1 MCTQCDDTYRKVSTV
16 SRTLLRSI
24 AVALLLLG
32 CANAPALAQRGQDA
46 PAATGVLALLPPD
59 SVTEHTLDI
68 GGETLRYS
76 ATAGTYALYDQ
87 NGERSAAIFYTAYVK
102 KDADPGTRPLT
113 FVFNGGPGAASAYL
127 HLGVVGPQV
136 VDFKADG
143 NAAEARLHD
152 NRDTWLKFTDLVL
165 IDPIGAGWSRAAKSD
180 KASDFWGVDSDA
192 SSLAKVIALYIAKN
206 SRAASPKYLLGESY
220 GGFRSIKVARA
231 LQEDQGILINGIVML
246 SPFLEG
252 RLQFAAN
259 RFPLGAALQLPSLA
273 AANLDRKGA
282 FTPEALAS
290 AERFALTDYLTALAG
305 KPLEGEAAKAFYAK
319 VADISGVPLDVVART
334 RGFIGDAYTKKP
346 GNDDDSVASS
356 YDAATL
362 APDPF
367 PESPSDDGP
376 DPVLD
381 GYTQALGGLFV
392 GYARDTLGFKTDMTF
407 NLLNREVSGKWDWGR
422 RGSLGSASSSR
433 DLRELLALNPK
444 LNVLVAHGRSD
455 VVTPYGVTRYVIDHM
470 PPLGAANRLDLKLY
484 KGGHMFYFDPASR
497 SAFAADAAAFYAAG
511 EL

>member
-1 MCTQCDDTYRKVSTV
+1 M
-16 SRTLLRSI
+16 
-24 AVALLLLG
+24 LLLG
-32 CANAPALAQRGQDA
+32 FANAPAMAERPQE
-46 PAATGVLALLPPD
+46 ATGVLALLPAD
-59 SVTEHTLDI
+59 SVTEHTLDL
-68 GGETLRYS
+68 GGEKLSYS
-76 ATAGTYALYDQ
+76 ATAGTLALFDQ
-87 NGERSAAIFYTAYVK
+87 NGERSAAIFYTAYTLK
-102 KDADPGTRPLT
+102 GAEPGTRPVT

-165 IDPIGAGWSRAAKSD
+165 IDPVGAGWSRAAKAD
-180 KASDFWGVDSDA
+180 KANDFWGVDSDA
-192 SSLAKVIALYIAKN
+192 STLAKVIALYTAKN
-206 SRAASPKYLLGESY
+206 SRSASPKYLLGESY
-220 GGFRSIKVARA
+220 GGFRSVKVARA

-252 RLQFAAN
+252 RLQFGAN
-259 RFPLGAALQLPSLA
+259 RFALGAALQLPSLA
-273 AANLDRKGA
+273 AAALDRKGS

-305 KPLEGEAAKAFYAK
+305 KPLEGEAAKTFYAK
-319 VADISGVPLDVVART
+319 VAEISGVPLEAVTRT
-334 RGFIGDAYTKKP
+334 RGLIGDAYTK
-346 GNDDDSVASS
+346 NDDDRVASS

-367 PESPSDDGP
+367 PESASDDGP

-392 GYARDTLGFKTDMTF
+392 GYARDQLGFKTDMTF

-422 RGSLGSASSSR
+422 RGSLGSASISR

-470 PPLGAANRLDLKLY
+470 PPLGPAKRLDLKLY

-497 SAFAADAAAFYAAG
+497 SAFAADAGAFYAAG

>member
-1 MCTQCDDTYRKVSTV
+1 MNRK
-16 SRTLLRSI
+16 LLRSI
-24 AVALLLLG
+24 AVAMLLLG
-32 CANAPALAQRGQDA
+32 FANAPAMAERPQE
-46 PAATGVLALLPPD
+46 ATGVLALLPAD
-59 SVTEHTLDI
+59 SVTEHTLDL
-68 GGETLRYS
+68 GGEKLSYS
-76 ATAGTYALYDQ
+76 ATAGTLTLFDQ
-87 NGERSAAIFYTAYVK
+87 NGERSAAIFYTAYTLK
-102 KDADPGTRPLT
+102 GAEPGTRPVT

-165 IDPIGAGWSRAAKSD
+165 IDPVGAGWSRAAKSD
-180 KASDFWGVDSDA
+180 KANDFWGVDSDA
-192 SSLAKVIALYIAKN
+192 STLAKVIALYTAKN
-206 SRAASPKYLLGESY
+206 SRSASPKYLLGESY
-220 GGFRSIKVARA
+220 GGFRSVKVARA

-252 RLQFAAN
+252 RLQFGAN
-259 RFPLGAALQLPSLA
+259 RFALGAALQLPSLA
-273 AANLDRKGA
+273 AAALDRKDS

-319 VADISGVPLDVVART
+319 VAEISGVPLDAVTRT
-334 RGFIGDAYTKKP
+334 RGLIGDAYTK
-346 GNDDDSVASS
+346 NDDDRVASS

-367 PESPSDDGP
+367 PESASDDGP

-392 GYARDTLGFKTDMTF
+392 GYARDQLGFKTDMTF

-422 RGSLGSASSSR
+422 RGSLGSASISS

-470 PPLGAANRLDLKLY
+470 PPLGPAKRLDLKLY

-497 SAFAADAAAFYAAG
+497 SAFAADAGAFYAAG

>member
-1 MCTQCDDTYRKVSTV
+1 M
-16 SRTLLRSI
+16 
-24 AVALLLLG
+24 LLLG
-32 CANAPALAQRGQDA
+32 FANAPAMAERPQE
-46 PAATGVLALLPPD
+46 ATGVLALLPAD
-59 SVTEHTLDI
+59 SVTEHTLDL
-68 GGETLRYS
+68 GGEKLSYS
-76 ATAGTYALYDQ
+76 ATAGTLTLFDQ
-87 NGERSAAIFYTAYVK
+87 NGERSAAIFYTAYTLK
-102 KDADPGTRPLT
+102 GAEPGTRPVT

-165 IDPIGAGWSRAAKSD
+165 IDPVGAGWSRAAKSD
-180 KASDFWGVDSDA
+180 KANDFWGVDSDA
-192 SSLAKVIALYIAKN
+192 STLAKVIALYTAKN
-206 SRAASPKYLLGESY
+206 SRSASPKYLLGESY
-220 GGFRSIKVARA
+220 GGFRSVKVARA

-252 RLQFAAN
+252 RLQFGAN
-259 RFPLGAALQLPSLA
+259 RFALGAALQLPSLA
-273 AANLDRKGA
+273 AAALDRKGS

-319 VADISGVPLDVVART
+319 VAEISGVPLDAVTRT
-334 RGFIGDAYTKKP
+334 RGLIGDAYTKS
-346 GNDDDSVASS
+346 DDDRVASS

-367 PESPSDDGP
+367 PESASDDGP

-392 GYARDTLGFKTDMTF
+392 GYARDQLGFKTDMTF

-422 RGSLGSASSSR
+422 RGSLGSASISR

-470 PPLGAANRLDLKLY
+470 PPLGPAKRLDLKLY

-497 SAFAADAAAFYAAG
+497 SAFAADAGAFYAAG

>member
-1 MCTQCDDTYRKVSTV
+1 M
-16 SRTLLRSI
+16 
-24 AVALLLLG
+24 AMLLLG
-32 CANAPALAQRGQDA
+32 CANAPAMAQRGQEA
-46 PAATGVLALLPPD
+46 PTATGLLALLPAD
-59 SVTEHTLDI
+59 SVTTHTLDI
-68 GGETLRYS
+68 GGEKLSYS
-76 ATAGTYALYDQ
+76 ATAGTYPLFDQ
-87 NGERSAAIFYTAYVK
+87 NGERSAAIFYTAYTL
-102 KDADPGTRPLT
+102 DGAEPGTRPVT

-127 HLGVVGPQV
+127 HLGVVGPRV

-143 NAAEARLHD
+143 SAAGARLHD
-152 NRDTWLKFTDLVL
+152 NPDTWLKFTDLVM
-165 IDPIGAGWSRAAKSD
+165 IDPVGTGWSRAAKAD
-180 KASDFWGVDSDA
+180 KAGDFWGVDSDA
-192 SSLAKVIALYIAKN
+192 ETLAKVIALYVAKN
-206 SRAASPKYLLGESY
+206 SRSASPKYLLGESY
-220 GGFRSIKVARA
+220 GGFRSVKVARA

-273 AANLDRKGA
+273 AAALDRKGA
-282 FTPEALAS
+282 FTPEALAN
-290 AERFALTDYLTALAG
+290 AERFALSEYLTALAG
-305 KPLEGEAAKAFYAK
+305 KPPEGEAAKTFYAR
-319 VADISGVPLDVVART
+319 VAEVSGVPLDVVTRT
-334 RGFIGDAYTKKP
+334 RGVIGDAYTKKA
-346 GNDDDSVASS
+346 GNDDDSIASS

-367 PESPSDDGP
+367 PESASDEGP

-422 RGSLGSASSSR
+422 RNSLGSASISR

-444 LNVLVAHGRSD
+444 LEILVAHGRSD
-455 VVTPYGVTRYVIDHM
+455 VVTPYSVSRYVIDHM
-470 PPLGAANRLDLKLY
+470 PPFGTTRRVDLKLY

-497 SAFAADAAAFYAAG
+497 AAFARDAGAFYAAG